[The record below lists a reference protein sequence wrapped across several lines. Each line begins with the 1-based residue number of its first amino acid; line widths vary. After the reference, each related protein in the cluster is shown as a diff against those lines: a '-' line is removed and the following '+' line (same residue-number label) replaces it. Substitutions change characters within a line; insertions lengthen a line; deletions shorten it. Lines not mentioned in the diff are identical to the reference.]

1 MDKAFKPIMSK
12 AFDKFEKDI
21 AQVWF
26 FLVISIGSFKFFVF
40 NSSINVLVVGLGI
53 SIVLFSFLRNK
64 SSVSKHVVRTFFIIN
79 FFFILYFSSFFY
91 SEAYLDYT
99 YFFKILSLLL
109 ISLCG
114 LFLSRTMVIGRP
126 ILLLFLLMIWGSA
139 LAAARYLGVI
149 TPSGAG
155 ALSYLNL
162 ALPIGMGIISSSLL
176 IFSQDVSRSFKT
188 IALFLL
194 FFQLALLITLAA
206 RMVLISVLLLSFL
219 VFFIYSDKV
228 FKIILAIVCIISF
241 GYFDILGVFMSNDS
255 FLIFKITRILDNF
268 QDEPRYAVYV
278 HSLNLIVDNIF
289 GYGVLSYEK
298 LLGYYPHN
306 IIIELFI
313 TAGFMATF
321 LFTILLLQPIYF
333 LLKFRSIK
341 TVSRTSSICFLF
353 ITTYFFLQWLVSYDF
368 SAAYV
373 VMLPLIVLNVVAAEE
388 VERK

>member
-1 MDKAFKPIMSK
+1 MSRV
-12 AFDKFEKDI
+12 FDKFEKEI

-40 NSSINVLVVGLGI
+40 NSSINVLVVGLGVT
-53 SIVLFSFLRNK
+53 IVTFAFLWNK
-64 SSVSKHVVRTFFIIN
+64 SSVSKHIVRNFIIVN
-79 FFFILYFSSFFY
+79 FFFIFYFLSFFY
-91 SEAYLDYT
+91 TEAYLDYT

-114 LFLSRTMVIGRP
+114 LFLSRTMIIGRP
-126 ILLLFLLMIWGSA
+126 VLLLCLLMLWGSV

-149 TPSGAG
+149 VPSGAG

-162 ALPIGMGIISSSLL
+162 ALPIGIGIIASSLL
-176 IFSQDVSRSFKT
+176 IFSQDISRYFRV
-188 IALFLL
+188 IAIFLL

-206 RMVLISVLLLSFL
+206 RMVLISVLLLTSL
-219 VFFIYSDKV
+219 VLFIYLDKLLKV
-228 FKIILAIVCIISF
+228 LFVVICVISF
-241 GYFDILGVFMSNDS
+241 GYFDVLGFLMPDDDS
-255 FLIFKITRILDNF
+255 FLIFKITRMLDNF

-278 HSLNLIVDNIF
+278 HSVNLIADNIF
-289 GYGVLSYEK
+289 SYGALSYEK

-313 TAGFMATF
+313 TAGFIPIF
-321 LFTILLLQPIYF
+321 LFTILLIKPLYF
-333 LLKFRSIK
+333 LFKFQSIE

-373 VMLPLIVLNVVAAEE
+373 VMLPLIVLNVVISEE
-388 VERK
+388 VDR